1 MIAAGITSAF
11 LYGTGSAK
19 ALYSG
24 NSNVLSNPF
33 SLSQFPVPSPTETD
47 PTQESPEETGEN
59 PENPE
64 ESKNPEETKSS
75 EESKSTDESKSPSET
90 DPDNPGESKEDSG
103 ETKDDGGNS
112 DIPEDEKIPEE
123 IKGKSGTA
131 YLLPGP
137 EYNKRLK
144 EFLGEDIKNV
154 GLISEANSMGPG
166 IEYITISTE
175 DSMHPVYFFRDQ
187 DFNNIFRYYSE
198 AEEIYANRNCSHMYE
213 GFSEL
218 GWASNVTE
226 FFKTDYTEDMTAMF
240 KDCAEIS
247 TLTGLNKFNMSNVK
261 TVSQMFMGCAKL
273 GSAGG
278 IAEWDTSS
286 IQDTSE
292 MFSGSKSFGSLSGLK
307 NWNVSHVTNMSHMF
321 YGTDIGIVE
330 DLAAWDVSNVKDMS
344 YMFADTD
351 INTFSDSF
359 VSGFIPW
366 NVSNV
371 ENMAGMFQDTW
382 FKNFK
387 SLAAWKTTSLTNL
400 DDFNSSTEDHAGYV
414 NVSALAG
421 WDVSKVTTMRN
432 AFKGRT
438 YLDQAPALNDWQ
450 LQDNVDMTDAFTE
463 SEHNKLPS
471 WYTIP
476 PAAQRPK
483 E

>member
-24 NSNVLSNPF
+24 YSNVLSNPF
-33 SLSQFPVPSPTETD
+33 SLSQFPVSSPTETD
-47 PTQESPEETGEN
+47 PTQESSEETG
-59 PENPE
+59 ENPE

-90 DPDNPGESKEDSG
+90 DPDTPGENKDDAGESKGDNE
-103 ETKDDGGNS
+103 NS
-112 DIPEDEKIPEE
+112 DIPEDERIPEE

-154 GLISEANSMGPG
+154 GLIAEASSMGPD

-198 AEEIYANRNCSHMYE
+198 AKDIYANRNCSHMYE
-213 GFSEL
+213 GFPEI

-240 KDCAEIS
+240 KDCASIS
-247 TLTGLNKFNMSNVK
+247 TLTGLNKFNMLNVK
-261 TVSQMFMGCAKL
+261 TVSQMFMGCTKL
-273 GSAGG
+273 SGSGG
-278 IAEWDTSS
+278 IGEWNTSS
-286 IQDTSE
+286 IQNASE
-292 MFSGSKSFGSLSGLK
+292 MFSGCMSFGSINDLAA
-307 NWNVSHVTNMSHMF
+307 WDVSNVTNMSGMF
-321 YGTDIGIVE
+321 FNTDVAIVR
-330 DLAAWDVSNVKDMS
+330 DVDKWDVSNVKDMS
-344 YMFADTD
+344 YMFAGTD
-351 INTFSDSF
+351 LGTESASF
-359 VSGFIPW
+359 VSGFVPW

-371 ENMAGMFQDTW
+371 ENMEGMFKDTW
-382 FKNFK
+382 VKNFK
-387 SLAAWKTTSLTNL
+387 FLSEWKTTSLKNL
-400 DDFNSSTEDHAGYV
+400 DDFYYSTTDTPGYV

-421 WDVSKVTTMRN
+421 WDVSHVTTMRN
-432 AFKGRT
+432 VFKGRT

-463 SEHNKLPS
+463 SEHNVLPS

-476 PAAQRPK
+476 PAAQRS
-483 E
+483 EE